1 MISWYAIHWYFLPI
15 RSAFDAERPWYPMEN
30 RSKCPKRLVVHP
42 RSNTRQ
48 RTYRWILRS
57 SESSRLPV
65 VLGGE
70 HSITIGVVEAIA
82 DHFND
87 LSVLQLDA
95 HADTRNSYH
104 GSTHNHGCVMA
115 RVAEKCP
122 IVQVGI
128 RSLDGAEIRE
138 LDRSRVFWAHQ
149 IAAAATPA
157 MSYSAIRPRM
167 NASICGENPDGRPAQ
182 PVSKG

>member
-1 MISWYAIHWYFLPI
+1 
-15 RSAFDAERPWYPMEN
+15 
-30 RSKCPKRLVVHP
+30 
-42 RSNTRQ
+42 
-48 RTYRWILRS
+48 
-57 SESSRLPV
+57 
-65 VLGGE
+65 
-70 HSITIGVVEAIA
+70 
-82 DHFND
+82 
-87 LSVLQLDA
+87 LDA